1 MIGYNRLGTNG
12 RLGNQMFQYA
22 ALKGIASWRGYEYC
36 IPPADHPTYADY
48 ALFEAFKMEGV
59 KTGIVSGPTV
69 MEQGSAFDYNLFD
82 GCKNDINL
90 EGFFQTE
97 KYFQHIASQVRKDFT
112 FKDEILSSCKEYID
126 EFDDISFLHIRRGDN
141 VGREDYY
148 PIPSVEWMSEMVEK
162 HFADKPILICTDDL
176 DWVQSQQAFNDD
188 KFHISETRLYYD
200 TPVMTGAGVVEPSL
214 VPYYDLC
221 LMTLCNGGIIAN
233 SSMSWWGAWL
243 QESNDKKIVAQ
254 DPWYGP
260 KLSFNDTKDLY
271 PESWIVEKIR

>member
-82 GCKNDINL
+82 VCKNDINL

-112 FKDEILSSCKEYID
+112 FKDEILSSC
-126 EFDDISFLHIRRGDN
+126 
-141 VGREDYY
+141 
-148 PIPSVEWMSEMVEK
+148 
-162 HFADKPILICTDDL
+162 
-176 DWVQSQQAFNDD
+176 
-188 KFHISETRLYYD
+188 
-200 TPVMTGAGVVEPSL
+200 
-214 VPYYDLC
+214 
-221 LMTLCNGGIIAN
+221 
-233 SSMSWWGAWL
+233 
-243 QESNDKKIVAQ
+243 
-254 DPWYGP
+254 
-260 KLSFNDTKDLY
+260 
-271 PESWIVEKIR
+271 